1 MHRVRMTAGM
11 LISLLWLI
19 LASQA
24 FGVSSA
30 PLVTLDLAGT
40 TSIGDRF
47 LLLTDSRS
55 LEIGSVLEKDRAGG
69 FRIPGAAD
77 LNGGYTESVF
87 WLKLSLVNPTPEA
100 EWFLVAETPYMQFDV
115 WRVQSD
121 RAPIPLPIAF
131 GADAKDFVPLTLPV
145 GTQADCYRRMHTPYI
160 ADLKFHGMDKQHRNR
175 RNYNQTVF
183 SSLIA
188 GCFLPMIIYNFFL
201 YMTLRDTNY
210 LYYLLF
216 AIVNSHLNL
225 MAVNFPPGIDHALG
239 LNWWAI
245 MPFYVPM
252 APMVTFLFARS
263 FLQTRQLTP
272 RLDTILLAYMIGLIL
287 WMLAGTLAP
296 ANEQLNLLNFY
307 MLLGIVLLLVTGG
320 RTLMLGY
327 KPARFFLAGIGTFLM
342 GILLLL
348 LRSVGVFPSNF
359 FTNNIHLLAQ
369 AAEMM
374 LMSMALGHRIKLLED
389 AKTRAEVTAEV
400 KSRLLRIISH
410 DIVTPLTVVKATA
423 WQLRKEVADP
433 SRVERVVR
441 AASIIEEIVGFIR
454 KKEMM
459 ESGEVMAL
467 GPVLL
472 RNTFDELAFLFQ
484 DRAQEKNISLVF
496 ELESSELAVLAEPIS
511 LSNEV
516 LGNLISNAI
525 KFSFPGTSVRIHAQR
540 TKNGRVRITIQD
552 QGIGMDA
559 ATVAQLFDSSIRQSR
574 VGTQGEKG
582 IGFGMPLAKAYV
594 DAYGGSIEA
603 QSQARSEDC
612 QNQGTTISILLDAAS
627 LYP

>member
-1 MHRVRMTAGM
+1 MHIVRTTRGL
-11 LISLLWLI
+11 LISLFWLM
-19 LASQA
+19 LAPKA
-24 FGVSSA
+24 LGIATA

-40 TSIGDRF
+40 TNIGDRF
-47 LLLTDSRS
+47 LLFTDSHS
-55 LEIGSVLEKDRAGG
+55 LDIHSIIEKDHAGA

-77 LNGGYTESVF
+77 LNGGYSESVY
-87 WLKLSLVNPTPEA
+87 WIKLRLANPTPEP

-115 WRVQSD
+115 WRTLPD
-121 RAPIPLPIAF
+121 AAPTLLAS
-131 GADAKDFVPLTLPV
+131 GSDAKDFVPLTLASAS
-145 GTQADCYRRMHTPYI
+145 QAVFYLRMRTPYI
-160 ADLKFHGMDKQHRNR
+160 ADLKFHVMNRSQLNR
-175 RNYNQTVF
+175 RNYKQTVF
-183 SSLIA
+183 VSLIA
-188 GCFLPMIIYNFFL
+188 GCFLAMIIYNFFL
-201 YMTLRDTNY
+201 FMTLRDKNY

-216 AIVNSHLNL
+216 ATVNSHLNL
-225 MAVNFPPGIDHALG
+225 LAVNFPPGIAQAFG
-239 LNWWAI
+239 WNWWAI
-245 MPFYVPM
+245 MPYYVPM

-263 FLQTRQLTP
+263 FLQTQHRIP
-272 RLDTILLAYMIGLIL
+272 RLDKALVAYMGGLVL
-287 WMLAGTLAP
+287 WMLIAVITPTALH
-296 ANEQLNLLNFY
+296 LNLLNFY
-307 MLLGIVLLLVTGG
+307 MLPGVILLLLAGCG
-320 RTLMLGY
+320 ALMKGY
-327 KPARFFLAGIGTFLM
+327 QPTRFYLAGIGTFLI

-348 LRSVGVFPSNF
+348 LRSIGILPSNF
-359 FTNNIHLLAQ
+359 FTNNVHLLTQ

-400 KSRLLRIISH
+400 KGRLLRIISH

-433 SRVERVVR
+433 SRVDRVVR

-472 RNTFDELAFLFQ
+472 KSTFDELAFLFQ
-484 DRAQEKNISLVF
+484 DRAEEKNIKLHF
-496 ELESSELAVLAEPIS
+496 DLEHPDLAVLAEPVS

-525 KFSFPGTSVRIHAQR
+525 KFSFPGTPIHIRASR
-540 TKNGRVRITIQD
+540 TKNGRVRIVIED
-552 QGIGMDA
+552 KGLGMDA
-559 ATVAQLFDSSIRQSR
+559 ATVAQLFDSTIRQSR

-603 QSQARSEDC
+603 QSQIATDDSKI
-612 QNQGTTISILLDAAS
+612 QGTTISITLDAAQVI
-627 LYP
+627 P